1 MDSRKVFSRC
11 GKLSLRYP
19 RYIFYHALSFFAAL
33 SGPPCV
39 KSTDLKTIFHCSP
52 ALCTKAPSAAVWAK
66 PTWIL
71 HLSVLEEAIMWF

>member
-33 SGPPCV
+33 SGPPCHYRYIYIYSGKRRPDAERYSRV
-39 KSTDLKTIFHCSP
+39 PFRESSEGESP
-52 ALCTKAPSAAVWAK
+52 RGGGG
-66 PTWIL
+66 
-71 HLSVLEEAIMWF
+71 